1 MGKQLGTAKS
11 QKNIS
16 KLLHKGRKNW
26 TLLDEC

>member
-1 MGKQLGTAKS
+1 MMGKQLGTAKS

-16 KLLHKGRKNW
+16 KLHKGRKNW